1 MEKTEIKKR
10 TLAVLEQFLKNP
22 GELQAV
28 IEGGPLLATSSF
40 DSLSLVNFVVELEN
54 ELGVRIDT
62 DDITQTFD
70 SIDSLTDYLAGLL
83 SQQS

>member
-1 MEKTEIKKR
+1 MDRTEIEKR
-10 TLAVLEQFLKNP
+10 SLAILAQFLKNP

-28 IEGGPLLATSSF
+28 IDGGPLLATSSF

-62 DDITQTFD
+62 DELTRTFD
-70 SIDSLTDYLAGLL
+70 SIGSLTDYLAGLL
-83 SQQS
+83 GERR

>member
-1 MEKTEIKKR
+1 MDKSGIKAR
-10 TLAVLEQFLKNP
+10 SLTVLEQFLKNP

-54 ELGVRIDT
+54 AFSVRIDT
-62 DDITQTFD
+62 DELTRTFD
-70 SIDSLTDYLAGLL
+70 SIDSLTDYLASLL
-83 SQQS
+83 GSLS